1 METTVIAVDGFAS
14 TGKSTLSKRL
24 ANELNFT
31 YIDTGFMY
39 RVVSYFALNSNLI
52 EDGVILER
60 EFEKALA
67 ETKFTWSTDTQSKE
81 MLFDGK
87 SFGDEIRTLEISTW
101 VSQIAQLGFVREH
114 LVAQQRSLS
123 KLGSVVMDGRDIGTV
138 VFPYADFKF
147 FLVADSKI
155 RAQRRFDELQAKGE
169 KVLFEEILEN
179 VVDRDHQDST
189 RDISP
194 LRKAE
199 DALEIDTTSFG
210 EEEVFEQMVSYI
222 SK

>member
-1 METTVIAVDGFAS
+1 METNVIAVDGFAS

-24 ANELNFT
+24 ANALNFT

-52 EDGVILER
+52 EDDVILEK

-81 MLFDGK
+81 MLFNGK
-87 SFGDEIRTLEISTW
+87 SFGDEIRTLKISTW

-169 KVLFEEILEN
+169 KVLFEEILKN

-210 EEEVFEQMVSYI
+210 VEEVFEQMVSYI
-222 SK
+222 NK

>member
-24 ANELNFT
+24 ANALNFT

-52 EDGVILER
+52 EDDVILEK

-81 MLFDGK
+81 MLFNGK

-169 KVLFEEILEN
+169 KVLFEEILKN

-222 SK
+222 NK